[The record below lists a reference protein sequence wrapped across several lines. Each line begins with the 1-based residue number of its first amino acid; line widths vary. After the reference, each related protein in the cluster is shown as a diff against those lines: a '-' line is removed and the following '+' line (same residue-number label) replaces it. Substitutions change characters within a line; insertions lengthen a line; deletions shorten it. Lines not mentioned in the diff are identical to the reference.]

1 MSRWHFLWCCQCG
14 APWAHQW
21 WLNTCHATQVSTWT
35 WLSPGLC
42 HSTTIYQFFPHSH
55 CRTTVLIDLICL
67 TLLFL
72 AFNSQN
78 VSGKTCKNAK
88 KVTMIRLT
96 SKLPLSLAIE
106 FFPLTQLKQGLFK
119 VSLSIMR
126 SWYITP
132 PAGSSSIGPG
142 RCERIGVIL
151 PCQF

>member
-1 MSRWHFLWCCQCG
+1 MKEFTPSVTLKLCEWQLIDVVLAFFMVLPMWRTLG
-14 APWAHQW
+14 ALAVT
-21 WLNTCHATQVSTWT
+21 NTCHTTQVSMQT

-42 HSTTIYQFFPHSH
+42 HSATIYQIFPHSH
-55 CRTTVLIDLICL
+55 HRTTVWIDLIYL

-78 VSGKTCKNAK
+78 VLGKTCKNAK

-119 VSLSIMR
+119 VSLSITR
-126 SWYITP
+126 S
-132 PAGSSSIGPG
+132 
-142 RCERIGVIL
+142 
-151 PCQF
+151 